1 MTIEDTTARP
11 TVTRRLYTEEEV
23 LTRELAEIFGKSW
36 LLVGFES
43 EVPKPGDYVT
53 RRMGVDPVILTRSE
67 SGELHVLHNSC
78 THRGTQVCKA
88 AFGNSAHFRCGYHG
102 WTFGNDG
109 RLRGVPGRRSVYG
122 PDLDLGSLG
131 LRSARVSTLHGLVF
145 ATFDQEGPDLEDF
158 LGDFRW
164 YLDRVFGF
172 FPGGME
178 VYGGAHRVV
187 IRGNWKIHAE
197 NFIGD
202 GYHLRI
208 AHRTMFELGVM
219 GEQAGSTRGFCISS
233 PQGHGVRAQFV
244 EGDEVADVVFG
255 YPDDLLDGARAQDLP
270 DGMAFRAASSVIHGT
285 VFPNMPF
292 ITTAPV
298 QFGTDATGQTAFTQV
313 RTVMPVDPH
322 SHEVTYWTLVPA
334 DAPEEWK
341 KRSYLYSI
349 RQHGAASYFE
359 ADDLENF
366 RRIDA
371 GIGLTASADVPL
383 NYDLGVGVPPSS
395 GEPPFD
401 GPCTVLPQ
409 DFSEA
414 NQRGFYRRYLAVM
427 DGAAMDGEA
436 AL

>member
-1 MTIEDTTARP
+1 MTLEDTTARP
-11 TVTRRLYTEEEV
+11 VVTRKLYSDEETFVE
-23 LTRELAEIFGKSW
+23 ELNNIFGRSW

-43 EVPKPGDYVT
+43 EIPQPGDYVT
-53 RRMGVDPVILTRSE
+53 RRMGADPVILTRSE
-67 SGELHVLHNSC
+67 SGDLHVLHNSC

-88 AFGNSAHFRCGYHG
+88 SFGNSANFRCGYHG

-109 RLRGVPGRRSVYG
+109 QLRGVPGKRAVYG
-122 PDLDLGSLG
+122 PDFDLKKHG
-131 LRSARVSTLHGLVF
+131 LRQARVGAVHGLVF
-145 ATFDQEGPDLEDF
+145 ATFAEDGPSLEEY

-164 YLDRVFGF
+164 YLDRFFGF

-187 IRGNWKIHAE
+187 VRGNWKIHAE

-219 GEQAGSTRGFCISS
+219 GDQAAETKGFCVSA
-233 PQGHGVRAQFV
+233 PNGHGLRAQYV
-244 EGDEVADVVFG
+244 DDPAVDGVVFG
-255 YPDDLLDGARAQDLP
+255 YPDELLAGARSQDLP
-270 DGMAFRAASSVIHGT
+270 EGYAFRAASSVIHGT
-285 VFPNMPF
+285 VFPNMPL

-298 QFGTDATGQTAFTQV
+298 HFGTDATGPTAFTQIRV
-313 RTVMPVDPH
+313 VTPLDPH
-322 SHEVTYWTLVPA
+322 SHEVTYWSLVPK

-341 KRSYLYSI
+341 KKSYIYSI
-349 RQHGAASYFE
+349 RQHGASSYFE

-371 GIGLTASADVPL
+371 GLGSQASADVPF
-383 NYDLGVGVPPSS
+383 NYDLGIGVAEA
-395 GEPPFD
+395 GKAPFS
-401 GPCTVLPQ
+401 GPCTTVSQ

-414 NQRGFYRRYLAVM
+414 NQRNFYRRYTALM
-427 DGAAMDGEA
+427 NGQAAK
-436 AL
+436 

>member
-1 MTIEDTTARP
+1 MTIEDATTRP

-23 LTRELAEIFGKSW
+23 LARELTEIFAKSW

-43 EVPKPGDYVT
+43 EIPQPGDYVT
-53 RRMGVDPVILTRSE
+53 RRMGADPVILTRSE
-67 SGELHVLHNSC
+67 SGDIHVLHNSC

-88 AFGNSAHFRCGYHG
+88 AFGNSANFRCGYHG

-122 PDLDLGSLG
+122 PDFDLATLG
-131 LRSARVSTLHGLVF
+131 LRKARVGSVHGLVF
-145 ATFDQEGPDLEDF
+145 ATFAEDGPDLDDH

-219 GEQAGSTRGFCISS
+219 GDQAGETRGFCISS
-233 PQGHGVRAQFV
+233 PEGHGVRAQYV
-244 EGDEVADVVFG
+244 DDPAVSGVVFG
-255 YPDDLLDGARAQDLP
+255 YPEDLVAGAHSQDLP
-270 DGMAFRAASSVIHGT
+270 DGLGFRAASSVIHGT

-313 RTVMPVDPH
+313 RSIMPVDPH
-322 SHEVTYWTLVPA
+322 SHEVTYWSLVPK

-349 RQHGAASYFE
+349 RQHGATSFFE

-371 GIGLTASADVPL
+371 GLGVEASADIPL

-395 GEPPFD
+395 GVPPFS

-414 NQRGFYRRYLAVM
+414 NQRNFYRRYLAVVN
-427 DGAAMDGEA
+427 GEVA
-436 AL
+436 R

>member
-11 TVTRRLYTEEEV
+11 LVTRRLYTDEEV
-23 LTRELAEIFGKSW
+23 LAEELASIFAKSW
-36 LLVGFES
+36 LLVGFDS
-43 EVPKPGDYVT
+43 EVAQPGDYVT
-53 RRMGVDPVILTRSE
+53 RRMGADPVILTRDE
-67 SGELHVLHNSC
+67 SGDVHVLHNSC

-88 AFGNSAHFRCGYHG
+88 AFGNSANFRCGYHG

-109 RLRGVPGRRSVYG
+109 QLRGVPGRRSVYG
-122 PDLDLGSLG
+122 PDMDLNALG
-131 LRSARVSTLHGLVF
+131 LRKARVGIVHGLVF
-145 ATFDQEGPDLEDF
+145 ATFNDEGPSLEEY

-219 GEQAGSTRGFCISS
+219 GKQAGETKGYCISS
-233 PQGHGVRAQFV
+233 PNGHGVRAQYV
-244 EGDEVADVVFG
+244 DDEAVADLVFG
-255 YPDDLLDGARAQDLP
+255 YPEELVAGARAQDLP
-270 DGMAFRAASSVIHGT
+270 DALPFRAGSSVIHGT
-285 VFPNMPF
+285 VFPSTPF

-298 QFGTDATGQTAFTQV
+298 TFGTDAEGQTAFTQV
-313 RTVMPVDPH
+313 RSIAPIDPH
-322 SHEVTYWTLVPA
+322 SHEVTYWSLVPK
-334 DAPEEWK
+334 DAPAEWK
-341 KRSYLYSI
+341 KKSYLYSI
-349 RQHGAASYFE
+349 RQHGASSYFE

-371 GIGLTASADVPL
+371 GLGSEASANVPL
-383 NYDLGVGVPPSS
+383 NYDLGLGVAPAAE
-395 GEPPFD
+395 EPPFS
-401 GPCTVLPQ
+401 GPCTVLNQ

-414 NQRGFYRRYLAVM
+414 NQRNFYRRYLALLNGKV
-427 DGAAMDGEA
+427 AQ
-436 AL
+436 

>member
-1 MTIEDTTARP
+1 MTIEDTSTRP
-11 TVTRRLYTEEEV
+11 AVSRRLYTEEEV
-23 LTRELAEIFGKSW
+23 LAEELATIFAKTW

-43 EVPKPGDYVT
+43 EVPQPGDYVT
-53 RRMGVDPVILTRSE
+53 RRMGADPVILTRSE
-67 SGELHVLHNSC
+67 SGEVHVLHNSC

-88 AFGNSAHFRCGYHG
+88 AFGNSANFRCGYHG

-131 LRSARVSTLHGLVF
+131 LRQARVGVLHGLVF
-145 ATFDQEGPDLEDF
+145 ATFDQDGPSLEEH

-219 GEQAGSTRGFCISS
+219 GKQAGKTRGFCISS
-233 PQGHGVRAQFV
+233 PNGHGVRAQYV
-244 EGDEVADVVFG
+244 DDEEAAGIVFG
-255 YPDDLLDGARAQDLP
+255 YPDALLAGTGDQDLP
-270 DGMAFRAASSVIHGT
+270 DASAFRAASSVIHGT

-298 QFGTDATGQTAFTQV
+298 QFGDDAVGQTAFTQV
-313 RTVMPVDPH
+313 RSVMPVDPH
-322 SHEVTYWTLVPA
+322 SHEVTYWSLVPK

-341 KRSYLYSI
+341 KQSYLYSI
-349 RQHGAASYFE
+349 RQHGASSYFE

-371 GIGLTASADVPL
+371 GLGGPAAADVPL
-383 NYDLGVGVPPSS
+383 NYDLGVGVPPSADQ
-395 GEPPFD
+395 PPFT
-401 GPCTVLPQ
+401 GPCTVVNQ
-409 DFSEA
+409 DLSEV
-414 NQRGFYRRYLAVM
+414 NQRNFYRRYAAVLNGG
-427 DGAAMDGEA
+427 DAQ
-436 AL
+436 